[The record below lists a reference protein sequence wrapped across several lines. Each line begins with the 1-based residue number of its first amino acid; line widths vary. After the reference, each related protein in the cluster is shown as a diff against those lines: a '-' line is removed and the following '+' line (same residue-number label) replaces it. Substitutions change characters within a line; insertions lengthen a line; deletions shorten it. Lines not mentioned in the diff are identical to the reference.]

1 MKKKGN
7 WIIVLFIISVVVF
20 GIYLCYAKVIKDTVP
35 PVVTCKTDNIKISV
49 EAENKDLLEGVT
61 ATDNKSGDV
70 TASLVVEQISPLA
83 GKERIITYA
92 AVDEKG
98 NVGRAQRTLRYTDY
112 KPPVI
117 TVEEELSFPMGSRVD
132 PLRYVSAES
141 VLDGDLTG
149 NIKYST
155 PSGINT
161 SSEGVYEV
169 EFRVTDSA
177 GTVTYLTET
186 VEIYNPINT
195 YSEY

>member
-7 WIIVLFIISVVVF
+7 WIVILFIISVAVF
-20 GIYLCYAKVIKDTVP
+20 GAYMCYARIIKDTVP
-35 PVVTCKTDNIKISV
+35 PVVTCDSETITVSV
-49 EAENKDLLEGVT
+49 EAGNADLLQGVS
-61 ATDNKSGDV
+61 AMDDKSGDV
-70 TASLVVEQISPLA
+70 SASLVVEQMSALA
-83 GKERIITYA
+83 AGERIITYA

-98 NVGRAQRTLRYTDY
+98 NVGRAQRTLKYTDY
-112 KPPVI
+112 EPPVI
-117 TVEEELSFPMGSRVD
+117 SLSESLRFPMGYRVD
-132 PLRYVSAES
+132 PLKYVSAES

-161 SSEGVYEV
+161 NSEGIYEV

-177 GTVTYLTET
+177 GTVTYLTES
-186 VEIYNPINT
+186 VEIYNPINE

>member
-1 MKKKGN
+1 MKKKGT
-7 WIIVLFIISVVVF
+7 WIIMLFIISLAIF
-20 GIYLCYAKVIKDTVP
+20 GMYLCYDRMIKDTVP
-35 PVVTCKTDNIKISV
+35 PVVSCDSETIKVSVKADN
-49 EAENKDLLEGVT
+49 AALLQGVT
-61 ATDNKSGDV
+61 AVDDQSGDV

-83 GKERIITYA
+83 GNERIITYA

-98 NVGRAQRTLRYTDY
+98 NVGRIQRTLRYTDY
-112 KPPVI
+112 ESPVI
-117 TVEEELSFPMGSRVD
+117 TVEEKLSFPMGSRVD